1 MLNISAAL
9 QTAVQW
15 LGSYFD
21 NAGTGVQQLTAELE
35 QLAQVNISPAL
46 PDVSASLR
54 LLRQQIQL
62 SEQQAVLPVVP
73 EKAPVEEQK
82 TDTKVDKSQAAGQ
95 AQ

>member
-1 MLNISAAL
+1 M
-9 QTAVQW
+9 QW

-21 NAGTGVQQLTAELE
+21 NAGTGVQQLAAELE
-35 QLAQVNISPAL
+35 QLAEVNISPAL

-62 SEQQAVLPVVP
+62 SEQQTVLPVVP
-73 EKAPVEEQK
+73 EKAPVEKQK
-82 TDTKVDKSQAAGQ
+82 TDTKVDENQAAGQ